1 MLNLIVNGEKR
12 AVAAKTIPEL
22 LQTEQVQQAH
32 WQSIAVACNGKVI
45 TRGAWAQTTLSD
57 GDAIE
62 IVKPFVGG

>member
-12 AVAAKTIPEL
+12 ETAAQTIPEL
-22 LQTEQVQQAH
+22 LQNEKLPQAH
-32 WQSIAVACNGKVI
+32 WQAIAVACNGKVV
-45 TRGAWAQTTLSD
+45 TRSAWAETRLNN